1 MSRIHNLRRGLS
13 EVFSNQKK
21 QKAKIENSNTDN
33 AKKQRKI
40 KGRKCKRFERLNN
53 DEVSMLINLLEESPC
68 LWDVFQKDYSKHDEI
83 TDTELASPLDTAT
96 DSVKAK
102 IRAQLGRELDK
113 VNKIKSDQSTNELYT
128 SS

>member
-1 MSRIHNLRRGLS
+1 
-13 EVFSNQKK
+13 
-21 QKAKIENSNTDN
+21 
-33 AKKQRKI
+33 
-40 KGRKCKRFERLNN
+40 
-53 DEVSMLINLLEESPC
+53 MLINLLEESPC
-68 LWDVFQKDYSKHDEI
+68 LWNVFQKDYSKHDEI